1 MNVAVAAYDVK
12 QETFVPYLAQ
22 GSNEE
27 EHHGR
32 QDRTCEAKDV

>member
-1 MNVAVAAYDVK
+1 MNVAVAAYDV
-12 QETFVPYLAQ
+12 FVPYLAQ